1 MTTSICK
8 PNRTFRNAKEEV
20 IRESLKDL
28 LLIELPSK
36 TASSDDIYL
45 KIGFDGIDLVIN
57 GINVYG
63 ITTIYLNLTNPFMHI
78 HLDNNSSSSMLIH
91 FDELHT
97 IRQF

>member
-1 MTTSICK
+1 MTTLICK

-45 KIGFDGIDLVIN
+45 NVGFDGIDLVIN
-57 GINVYG
+57 GIVIYG
-63 ITTIYLNLTNPFMHI
+63 ITKIYLNLTNPYMHI
-78 HLDNNSSSSMLIH
+78 YLDNNISSSMLIE
-91 FDELHT
+91 FNELHT